1 MSALFRA
8 LRGQDKLL
16 QAYKDVFRED
26 DPAVKL
32 VLADLV
38 DATGFAQP
46 SYQQGL
52 DPAAVAYREGL
63 KAVINHILVRV
74 ECDFD
79 YVGRINILLDAQ
91 ERQIAR
97 LNNYQ
102 E

>member
-1 MSALFRA
+1 MSALFRG

-16 QAYKDVFRED
+16 QAYKDVFRKD

-32 VLADLV
+32 VLADLI
-38 DATGFAQP
+38 DAAGFAQP
-46 SYQQGL
+46 SYMQGM
-52 DPAAVAYREGL
+52 DHAAVAYREGL
-63 KAVINHILVRV
+63 KAVINHILVRI
-74 ECDFD
+74 ECDVD

-97 LNNYQ
+97 LTQYQ